1 MLDIRMSNGS
11 NMFRRHRRLR
21 ENSTIR
27 GLVRETV
34 LTPDDFIY
42 PIFVVEGENIK
53 KEIDSMPGNY
63 HWSIDRLHE
72 LVSQIEK
79 AGVKGIMVF
88 GLPDHKDEVG
98 TSAFDEDGIVQK
110 AVREIKE
117 LAPDLLVITDVCM
130 CEYTS
135 HGHCGILKNKRVD
148 NDETIKYIAKIA
160 LSHAEA
166 GADMVAPS
174 DMMDG
179 RVEAIRNILDE
190 NGYKHISIMAYSAK
204 YASAFFGPFREAA
217 DSAPQFGDRKGYQ
230 MDPANIREAMLEIE
244 DDINEG
250 ADIIMVKPA
259 MSYLD
264 VIRWARD
271 KFNYPVA
278 AYSVSGE
285 YAMIKAAGKL
295 GVINEKATAL
305 EMLIS
310 LKRAG
315 ADIIITY
322 FAIDACYWLRG
333 NQF

>member
-1 MLDIRMSNGS
+1 MKVLNGI

-34 LTPDDFIY
+34 LTPNDFIY
-42 PIFVVEGENIK
+42 PIFVTEGENIK
-53 KEIDSMPGNY
+53 REIESMPDNY

-72 LVSQIEK
+72 LVAQVEK

-98 TSAFDEDGIVQK
+98 TSAFEEDGIVQK
-110 AVREIKE
+110 ALREIKE
-117 LAPDLLVITDVCM
+117 LAPDLLLITDVCM

-160 LSHAEA
+160 LSHAKA

-190 NGYKHISIMAYSAK
+190 NGYKHVSIMAYSAK

-264 VIRWARD
+264 IIRWARD
-271 KFNYPVA
+271 KYNYPVA

-295 GVINEKATAL
+295 GVIDEKATAL
-305 EMLIS
+305 EVLIS

-322 FAIDACYWLRG
+322 FALDACRWLRG
-333 NQF
+333 Q